1 MIVTAPKTS
10 LNNLTYLGNAVGVN
24 DPLITI
30 SKTVITKHHG
40 GYMKSQVKLFRKLG
54 LLDDFEVGKHPIGRL
69 YDVGVQRAKE
79 YNQKRK
85 SEILSRVRIE
95 IIDV

>member
-1 MIVTAPKTS
+1 
-10 LNNLTYLGNAVGVN
+10 
-24 DPLITI
+24 
-30 SKTVITKHHG
+30 
-40 GYMKSQVKLFRKLG
+40 MKSQVKLFRKLG